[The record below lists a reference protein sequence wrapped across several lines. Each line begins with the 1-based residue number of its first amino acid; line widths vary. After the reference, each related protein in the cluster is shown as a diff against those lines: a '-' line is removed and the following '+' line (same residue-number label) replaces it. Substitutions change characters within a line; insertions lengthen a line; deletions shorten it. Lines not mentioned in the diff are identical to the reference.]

1 LELHARNGRE
11 PDRNGYG
18 DTVNPCRKGY
28 AENVE
33 PHRKVSAWNQ
43 EPYRKEYAEAY
54 SEDVEP

>member
-1 LELHARNGRE
+1 
-11 PDRNGYG
+11 
-18 DTVNPCRKGY
+18 VNPCRKGY